1 VDRIVAD
8 PRQILTQEGFS
19 SKEVDDILQRA
30 AELQHQAEQREEG
43 LSQEALEAGAEAAGI
58 PGQFIEEAIRQLKAE
73 REQEAARRAARQ
85 RTLKKLGVTVGILLA
100 LIALISYGALNR
112 RMAEVEE
119 KRAQLENVL
128 QRRHDLIPSLLAI
141 AKTSATHEKE
151 LVTSLSQVYQA
162 LNQVREF
169 EERQALEQELGTGIR
184 KLLRAMRA
192 DPQSFSVTLF
202 VRLSDEIAGAE
213 NRISVERKRYNEA
226 VAAYNRTARSL
237 PVLLVRPLLGFP
249 AHLPPFESSE
259 KAKRPL
265 EF

>member
-1 VDRIVAD
+1 MAD
-8 PRQILTQEGFS
+8 TRQTLTEEGFS

-30 AELQHQAEQREEG
+30 AELQHRAEQRKEG
-43 LSQEALEAGAEAAGI
+43 LSQAALEAGAEAAGI
-58 PGQFIEEAIRQLKAE
+58 PGQFIEKAIRQLKTE
-73 REQEAARRAARQ
+73 REQEAARRATRQ
-85 RTLKKLGVTVGILLA
+85 RTLKKIGITAGVLLA
-100 LIALISYGALNR
+100 LTALLSYGALNR

-141 AKTSATHEKE
+141 AKTSVAHEKE

-169 EERQALEQELGTGIR
+169 EERQRLEQELSSGIR
-184 KLLRAMRA
+184 RLLRVMRA
-192 DPQSFSVTLF
+192 DPQSSSVTLF

-226 VAAYNRTARSL
+226 VAAYNRTTRSL
-237 PVLLVRPLLGFP
+237 PVLFVRPLLGFP
-249 AHLPPFESSE
+249 ASLPLFESSE
-259 KAKRPL
+259 EAKRPL